1 MKKIAIGCDPNAAG
15 LKKAIVDHLA
25 ELGYECEDYGSE
37 DPVYANVAID
47 VAEAVAA
54 GKHERG
60 ILMCGTGIGMCITAN
75 KVPGA
80 YAALCADAYSTERSI
95 KSNNANIMTLGE
107 QVTGVQLAK
116 SLVSIWMKAEYE
128 PGGRSESKIQRIYD
142 YAKEHEKW
150 AQRAKRRG
158 HGAEGMAPG
167 AKSRASIYK
176 ILLQFCIERSAP
188 QTQCSSNAV
197 LLKRSALYVNRFF

>member
-15 LKKAIVDHLA
+15 LKEAIVKHLA

-37 DPVYANVAID
+37 DPIYANVAID

-80 YAALCADAYSTERSI
+80 YAALCADAYPTERST
-95 KSNNANIMTLGE
+95 KSNHANIMTLGE
-107 QVTGVQLAK
+107 QVTGVELAK
-116 SLVSIWMKAEYE
+116 SLVTIWMKAEYE
-128 PGGRSESKIQRIYD
+128 SGGRSESKIQRIFE
-142 YAKEHEKW
+142 YAKEHD
-150 AQRAKRRG
+150 R
-158 HGAEGMAPG
+158 
-167 AKSRASIYK
+167 
-176 ILLQFCIERSAP
+176 
-188 QTQCSSNAV
+188 
-197 LLKRSALYVNRFF
+197 